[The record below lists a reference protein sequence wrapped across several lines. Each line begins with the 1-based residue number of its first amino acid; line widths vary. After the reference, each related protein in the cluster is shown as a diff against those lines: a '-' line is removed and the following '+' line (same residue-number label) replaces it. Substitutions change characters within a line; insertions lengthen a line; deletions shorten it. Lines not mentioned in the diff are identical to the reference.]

1 MTSILIIED
10 EVSIRNV
17 LKNILLDENKHY
29 NIDEA
34 SDGEQGFKLLQKNN
48 QKDKERIMCFY
59 TNV

>member
-34 SDGEQGFKLLQKNN
+34 SDGEQGFKLLQQNEYRLVIN
-48 QKDKERIMCFY
+48 W
-59 TNV
+59 NVAH